1 MQKKS
6 EVASYWFNLDG
17 PQRVPYEVFIKD
29 NKTLL
34 KKIESYEFSEWSQAL
49 EQTLDLLDTL
59 IVLNL
64 KYGIP
69 YKYETISNNK
79 FRYILMGN
87 WQQKWGQLP
96 SKFKSAFLNNPKFSD
111 LDDLD
116 FFVVQGLFRQHR
128 KFDSV
133 IEHINSLYEAYVFFE
148 VDPLQDSEE

>member
-1 MQKKS
+1 MHKKS
-6 EVASYWFNLDG
+6 EAASYWFNLDG
-17 PQRVPYEVFIKD
+17 PQRVSYEKFIAE

-34 KKIESYEFSEWSQAL
+34 KKIESYKFSEWSQAL

-59 IVLNL
+59 IVLNF

-69 YKYETISNNK
+69 YDYETIADNK

-87 WQQKWGQLP
+87 WEQKWGQLP
-96 SKFKSAFLNNPKFSD
+96 SKFKSAFLNNPKFSN

-128 KFDSV
+128 KFDTV
-133 IEHINSLYEAYVFFE
+133 IEHVNSLYESYVFFE
-148 VDPLQDSEE
+148 EDPFEESEE

>member
-1 MQKKS
+1 MHKKS
-6 EVASYWFNLDG
+6 EAASYWFNLDG
-17 PQRVPYEVFIKD
+17 PQRVSHEKFIAE

-34 KKIESYEFSEWSQAL
+34 KKIESYKFSEWSQAL

-59 IVLNL
+59 IVLNF

-69 YKYETISNNK
+69 YDYETIADNK

-87 WQQKWGQLP
+87 WEQKWGQLP

-128 KFDSV
+128 KFDTV
-133 IEHINSLYEAYVFFE
+133 IEHVNGLYESYVFFE
-148 VDPLQDSEE
+148 EDPFEESEE

>member
-1 MQKKS
+1 MHKKS

-17 PQRVPYEVFIKD
+17 PQKVSYEKFIAE

-34 KKIESYEFSEWSQAL
+34 KKIESYKFSEWSQAL

-59 IVLNL
+59 IVLNF

-69 YKYETISNNK
+69 YDYETIADNK

-87 WQQKWGQLP
+87 WEQKWGQLP

-128 KFDSV
+128 KFDTV
-133 IEHINSLYEAYVFFE
+133 IEHVHSLYESYVFFE
-148 VDPLQDSEE
+148 EDPFEDSED